1 MISVSAKIRGFKG
14 EVQAA
19 IKAAAAEGALA
30 IAQVIYKLS
39 LEQVPVRTGNLRGS
53 GRVEQ
58 FGKVVEG
65 EEGVSAGSP
74 DTADGSAAVVYG
86 DHAVDYAV
94 QVHEENRSYRRGK
107 WQYLRDPAMESRELL
122 AAGADAVEKRLA
134 EAERASYAKMSAV
147 RHYGPGGGRN
157 SG

>member
-1 MISVSAKIRGFKG
+1 MISLSAK
-14 EVQAA
+14 VSDNTDAVAA
-19 IKAAAAEGALA
+19 TIKAATPEAALA
-30 IAQVIYKLS
+30 IGQVIYALS

-58 FGKVVEG
+58 FGRVVAG
-65 EEGVSAGSP
+65 QGSSAGSP

-86 DHAVDYAV
+86 DHAVDYAR
-94 QVHEENRSYRRGK
+94 QVHDENRRYRRGK
-107 WQYLRDPAMESRELL
+107 WQYLRDPAMESRKLL
-122 AAGADAVEKRLA
+122 AAGAEAVEKRLA
-134 EAERASYAKMSAV
+134 EAARAGYAKVSAV